1 MRKSTVMAML
11 LLSVSLIACDN
22 QEAVEVAE
30 NTEITENIDSNET
43 EVDPVL
49 ETEETVSEDAVV
61 EEMEAKEVTAEEPEE
76 SATEAVEEIQE
87 VPAEETTTQKV
98 EEKVEAPVEETK
110 EQKVETP
117 VEETKEQKVETP
129 VETPT
134 ETKSNQGTTASNVSD
149 LENHPEWTM
158 KRTWTASNGVV
169 LKIRD
174 KYSHWDFENN
184 MAARATYGASEVIIF
199 DGQDLRPGSAFMAAV
214 TEFQYGTGAHEGGAE
229 VFMISPKDLP
239 LVDTPATKQTSAP
252 KTDSWNT
259 YVEAFNPLWKLQ
271 STGNANATGGN
282 LSNYGT
288 GIGLMGGS
296 VSTYLWN
303 LDWTGDCWKLTL
315 RTNPTELQWNS
326 IRNSLRLVSPDGEAL
341 YSTIYNDSYDE
352 TLPYDTWTSVGGSEL
367 KVQVSD
373 YVYYYFR

>member
-1 MRKSTVMAML
+1 ML

-49 ETEETVSEDAVV
+49 ETV
-61 EEMEAKEVTAEEPEE
+61 AKNTTAEEPEE
-76 SATEAVEEIQE
+76 SATEAVEETPE

-134 ETKSNQGTTASNVSD
+134 ETKSNQGATASNVSD
-149 LENHPEWTM
+149 LENHPEWTK

-184 MAARATYGASEVIIF
+184 PATRNTYDAREVLII
-199 DGQDLRPGSAFMAAV
+199 DDLDLRPGTPDFDAIV
-214 TEFQYGTGAHEGGAE
+214 EFEYGTGAHEGGTE
-229 VFMISPKDLP
+229 KMKISAKDLP
-239 LVDTPATKQTSAP
+239 LVATPASKLTYAP
-252 KTDSWNT
+252 ETDSWNA
-259 YVEAFNPLWKLQ
+259 YKAQFDPLWSFQ
-271 STGNANATGGN
+271 STGHYESPAE
-282 LSNYGT
+282 LYNYGS
-288 GIGLMGGS
+288 GIGLLTGV
-296 VSTYLWN
+296 VSSYIWN
-303 LDWTGDCWKLTL
+303 LDYIGDCWKLTIRGAL
-315 RTNPTELQWNS
+315 TELQWNS
-326 IRNSLRLVSPDGEAL
+326 VRNSIRLVSPDGEQL
-341 YSTIYNDSYDE
+341 FDEIYSSFYGYVYGSAEGVLTEYNK
-352 TLPYDTWTSVGGSEL
+352 WFNVGGSQL
-367 KVQVSD
+367 MAQTSD
-373 YVYYYFR
+373 FAYYYFK